1 MKSAHW
7 SIVSILTLAAAIGGA
22 AGCNQSTGTAAPTQA
37 NQSTKSKTTP
47 PGASRQG
54 KSGAVSTQA
63 ANDERFKVPE
73 GPPDELL
80 AFIEKLAKPE
90 PFKTDEEVRAYHE
103 GAVTAISTAADRVLA
118 GEPTEQQAGD
128 AIQWKLESFKVQG
141 ELGDTR
147 ASIAA
152 EKFLNEQHS
161 AKRVETRRAAA
172 RVRLDR
178 ELARSQSQDAAA
190 RAAILSRYAD
200 AVKANGLSLTDARL
214 LASLAELCS
223 KQLFLTSDAA
233 AAPFRELLPLFRD
246 HEDPKIAERAKL
258 MEGIVRRLELPGKK
272 LELSGTLLDGTPLDW
287 NSYRGKVVLVDFWA
301 TDCED
306 CMREMPNLVRHYK
319 MYRDKGFAV
328 LGVNLNRDAAEVK
341 KVVDENGMEWPHLFE
356 AHSGEERWV
365 HPMADHL
372 AIDGIP
378 QMVLVDKEGTVV
390 HMHAQGATLGEEL
403 KKLLGEPAMV
413 VGFNTTVPD
422 GSVPDILQFVE
433 DQIRMLTPP
442 RNMDEQRQNREK
454 VRTLF
459 TAAVDKILAGEPSV
473 DEAAQAIEMKLTA
486 LRFSDQR
493 PEQIEPQL
501 SEFLKRLDAS
511 PRPAVAAAAAEI
523 QLLRAANNWDLIPPA
538 ERSAVVDRYVELAKE
553 WGPSSR
559 HVATLME
566 LVQYVSLT
574 KDEKI
579 AARAISGV
587 LPLFS
592 DRSDPKIAE
601 RAEVL
606 EGMLRRMNLPGVK
619 LELEGTLM
627 DGTKLDWAAYRGKVV
642 LVDFWASW
650 CGPCRQE
657 VPNIIR
663 NLDAYRD
670 KGFEVLGICLDDERA
685 PAEAY
690 IKQAGVTWPSII
702 AANPEEAGFQHPIS
716 KRYGITGIPIAILVD
731 RDGTVVSL
739 LARGPMLG
747 RELQQLLG
755 DAATPQQNVK

>member
-1 MKSAHW
+1 
-7 SIVSILTLAAAIGGA
+7 
-22 AGCNQSTGTAAPTQA
+22 
-37 NQSTKSKTTP
+37 
-47 PGASRQG
+47 
-54 KSGAVSTQA
+54 
-63 ANDERFKVPE
+63 VPD
-73 GPPDELL
+73 GPPDVLL

-90 PFKTDEEVRAYHE
+90 PFKTDAEVLAYHE

-118 GEPTEQQAGD
+118 AEPTEQQAGD

-147 ASIAA
+147 AAIAA

-161 AKRVETRRAAA
+161 ARRVETRRAAA
-172 RVRLDR
+172 RIRLDR
-178 ELARSQSQDAAA
+178 ELSRSQSQDAAA
-190 RAAILSRYAD
+190 RAAILTRYVD

-233 AAPFRELLPLFRD
+233 AAPFRELLPLFRKA
-246 HEDPKIAERAKL
+246 EDSKIAERAKL
-258 MEGIVRRLELPGKK
+258 MEAVVRRLELPGKK

-306 CMREMPNLVRHYK
+306 CMREMPNLVRHYR

-328 LGVNLNRDAAEVK
+328 LGVNLNRDATEVM
-341 KVVDENGMEWPHLFE
+341 KVIADNGMEWPHLFE
-356 AHSGEERWV
+356 AHSGEERWA

-378 QMVLVDKEGTVV
+378 QMILVDKEGTVV
-390 HMHAQGATLGEEL
+390 NMHAHGAALGEEL
-403 KKLLGEPAMV
+403 KKLLGEPAV
-413 VGFNTTVPD
+413 VAGFNTTIPD
-422 GSVPDILQFVE
+422 GSVPDILKFVE
-433 DQIRMLTPP
+433 DQIRLLTPP
-442 RNMDEQRQNREK
+442 RNMDEQRQTREK

-459 TAAVDKILAGEPSV
+459 TAAVDKILAGEPNV
-473 DEAAQAIEMKLTA
+473 EEAAQAVEMKLTA
-486 LRFSDQR
+486 LRFSGQR

-501 SEFLKRLDAS
+501 IEFLKRLDAS

-523 QLLRAANNWDLIPPA
+523 QLLRAANNWDLISPA

-592 DRSDPKIAE
+592 DRSDPKVAE
-601 RAEVL
+601 RAEIL
-606 EGMLRRMNLPGVK
+606 EGMLRRMNLPGTK
-619 LELEGTLM
+619 LELEGTLLN
-627 DGTKLDWAAYRGKVV
+627 GTRLDWAAYRGTVV
-642 LVDFWASW
+642 LIDFWASW
-650 CGPCRQE
+650 CGPCREE

-663 NLDAYRD
+663 NYDAYRD
-670 KGFEVLGICLDDERA
+670 MGFEVIGICLDDERA
-685 PAEAY
+685 LAESY
-690 IKQAGVTWPSII
+690 IQQAGVTWPSIF
-702 AANPEEAGFQHPIS
+702 ATKPEEAGFQHPIA
-716 KRYGITGIPIAILVD
+716 KRLGITGVPITILVD

-739 LARGPMLG
+739 FARGPMLG
-747 RELQQLLG
+747 SELRQLLG
-755 DAATPQQNVK
+755 DAAKTQQNAK